1 MCMNPV
7 VKYLTESRD
16 ELKKVTWP
24 KRDEL
29 VRLTLVVLGLSALT
43 AAYLGVLDSLLARLV
58 TLALTLRK

>member
-1 MCMNPV
+1 MNQIV
-7 VKYLTESRD
+7 QYLTQSRD

-58 TLALTLRK
+58 TLAISLRK